1 MAGNTHQD
9 PGFCYNEQVMA
20 AYKVLQDIEAE
31 DKLVGPMTARQLLY
45 AGVASGFLFIGYLV
59 GDKTSWWAMV
69 AFLVPA
75 LPFIYLAAPLG
86 QDQPNDIWLLAKLN
100 YFLRPRK
107 RTWHQAGKTQRVII
121 KSKASP
127 ARPATSRDTGEVIE
141 SRLKALA
148 HTLDSHPS
156 SLELSGGGLVS
167 GSPVI
172 DPYSSEEHPTAGRFD
187 GLLGAYQAQAQLN
200 SQTRLQAG
208 QIQNQ
213 AGEVAVQPPPNQAI
227 INQLAGADDLKVATI
242 AALANQSDP
251 QQGNQPPPN

>member
-1 MAGNTHQD
+1 
-9 PGFCYNEQVMA
+9 MA

-59 GDKTSWWAMV
+59 GDRTSWWAMV

-107 RTWHQAGKTQRVII
+107 RTWHQAGKAQRVII
-121 KSKASP
+121 KSKAP
-127 ARPATSRDTGEVIE
+127 TARPTTNRGTGEAIE

-148 HTLDSHPS
+148 HTLDSHPGG
-156 SLELSGGGLVS
+156 LELSGAGWVS

-172 DPYSSEEHPTAGRFD
+172 DPYSSEEHPAASRFD
-187 GLLGAYQAQAQLN
+187 GLLGAYQAQTQLN
-200 SQTRLQAG
+200 GQARLQAG
-208 QIQNQ
+208 QPQSQ
-213 AGEVAVQPPPNQAI
+213 AGLGAVQPPTNQAI
-227 INQLAGADDLKVATI
+227 INQLASADDLKVATI
-242 AALANQSDP
+242 AALANQPDP
-251 QQGNQPPPN
+251 QRGNQPPPN